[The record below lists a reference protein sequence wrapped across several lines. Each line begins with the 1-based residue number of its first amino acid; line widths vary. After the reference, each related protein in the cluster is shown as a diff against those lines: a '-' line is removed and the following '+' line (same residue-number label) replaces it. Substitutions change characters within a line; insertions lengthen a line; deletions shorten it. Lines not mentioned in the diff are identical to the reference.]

1 LPYKDLEKRRS
12 FQREYQ
18 RRRRAKEGL
27 TNPCRPLMRKA
38 YVCLK
43 YPQLRLPGIAF
54 KFGIFVTDQPDLQSM
69 IERDQMYG
77 NYIFS
82 WILES

>member
-1 LPYKDLEKRRS
+1 MPYKDLEKRRS

-27 TNPCRPLMRKA
+27 TNPCRPLMSKA

-54 KFGIFVTDQPDLQSM
+54 KFGFFVTNQPDMQAM
-69 IERDQMYG
+69 IERDPMYG

-82 WILES
+82 FIIQP